1 MRNLYLGLAVIGC
14 AALAVGCGKG
24 RTNTWDAKAQTPVAA
39 QATDTEGDPAAEGDA
54 LWEQRGDQAQL
65 EAALKAWDVALAANP
80 GDAELLVKLARGSYL
95 LSDGYFRADKT
106 RYLETFEKGV
116 DYAERALTAA
126 SPEFAK
132 RVRAGETVINAINAV
147 DAVGVPALYW
157 YSSNLGKWAKAK
169 GFTTLLGNKD
179 TIKAIMERCLA
190 LDETYFYGGPHR
202 YFGAYYAVAPSFAG
216 GDLNKAKV
224 HFEQSI
230 ETAPNAVSTKVLM
243 AENYAVKSQD
253 KELFVKLLQEVL
265 AVDDDIIPELAP
277 ETKIEK
283 EKARELLA
291 EIDDKF

>member
-1 MRNLYLGLAVIGC
+1 MRNLYLSLAVIGC
-14 AALAVGCGKG
+14 TALAVGCGKG
-24 RTNTWDAKAQTPVAA
+24 RVNTWDAKKAAPEAAATP
-39 QATDTEGDPAAEGDA
+39 TEGDPAAEGDA
-54 LWEQRGDQAQL
+54 MWENRGDQAQL
-65 EAALKAWDVALAANP
+65 EAALAAWESALASNP
-80 GDAELLVKLARGSYL
+80 NDVELLVKLARGSYL
-95 LSDGYFRADKT
+95 LSDGYFRDDKDA
-106 RYLETFEKGV
+106 YLATFEKGV
-116 DYAERALTAA
+116 DFAERALTAS
-126 SPEFAK
+126 SPEFEK
-132 RVRAGETVINAINAV
+132 RVRSGETVIEAIDAV

-216 GDLNKAKV
+216 GDLNKSKE
-224 HFEQSI
+224 HFEQSL
-230 ETAPNAVSTKVLM
+230 EAAPDAVSTKVLM
-243 AENYAVKSQD
+243 AENYAVKSQN
-253 KELFVKLLQEVL
+253 KELFVKLLEEVL
-265 AVDDDIIPELAP
+265 AVDDNLIPELEP